1 MTNDTAVL
9 QIKTSGSATQDTHS
23 VHLTGASSTQDG
35 SILMFGGTNTNRL
48 EQICNNYSRYFQFI
62 TQLASYVTLRYI
74 FSTTPSLTRIPFA
87 GDLKNIWLS
96 SKDMSE
102 EMIKRDLVGPEW
114 IKDKGVGYE
123 GIIKEKV

>member
-1 MTNDTAVL
+1 M
-9 QIKTSGSATQDTHS
+9 
-23 VHLTGASSTQDG
+23 
-35 SILMFGGTNTNRL
+35 
-48 EQICNNYSRYFQFI
+48 
-62 TQLASYVTLRYI
+62 
-74 FSTTPSLTRIPFA
+74 
-87 GDLKNIWLS
+87 KNIWLS